1 MKRIKSFKLFE
12 ATTSNTK
19 MKNLDW
25 LKSFIEESSSDKHDY
40 KLERKSG
47 KDGEYLLLSDG
58 EHQIELYDNE
68 QDNNFFYI
76 RIKKGSKVIQDFKR
90 SENKKDGISEDEIP
104 SEEVAHYIG
113 RYFQKI

>member
-1 MKRIKSFKLFE
+1 V
-12 ATTSNTK
+12 
-19 MKNLDW
+19 W

-40 KLERKSG
+40 KLEKKSG

-76 RIKKGSKVIQDFKR
+76 RIKKGSKVILDFDKNE
-90 SENKKDGISEDEIP
+90 SEEDGISEEEVP
-104 SEEVAHYIG
+104 SENIMLFIAK
-113 RYFQKI
+113 YFQKI